1 LGILCLVIPTV
12 EFASSLVISDMN
24 FFLLVEKNEL
34 FVDFVMALVTI
45 IRA

>member
-12 EFASSLVISDMN
+12 EFASSLVISDLN
-24 FFLLVEKNEL
+24 VFLLVEQNEL
-34 FVDFVMALVTI
+34 FVDIVMALATI

>member
-1 LGILCLVIPTV
+1 MGILCLVIPTV
-12 EFASSLVISDMN
+12 EFASSLVISDMD
-24 FFLLVEKNEL
+24 FFLVEKNEL

>member
-1 LGILCLVIPTV
+1 VIPTV
-12 EFASSLVISDMN
+12 EFASSLVISDMD
-24 FFLLVEKNEL
+24 FFLVEKNEL